1 MKIIHICVVL
11 LLCLAVLFAFTGQ
24 SKIATGLCVLSTFIE
39 IIGAVIFG
47 KQRNI

>member
-1 MKIIHICVVL
+1 MKTIHICAAL
-11 LLCLAVLFAFTGQ
+11 LFFLATLFAFLGQ

-39 IIGAVIFG
+39 IIGSAIFG